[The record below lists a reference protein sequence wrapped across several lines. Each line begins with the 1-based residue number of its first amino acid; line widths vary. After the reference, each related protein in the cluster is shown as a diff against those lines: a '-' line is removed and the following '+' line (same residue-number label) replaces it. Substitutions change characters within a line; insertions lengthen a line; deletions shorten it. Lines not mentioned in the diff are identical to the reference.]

1 MFIRL
6 YKGWSAW
13 STWGDCSRSCGT
25 GARFRTRQC
34 DNPRPAYGGAPC
46 IGEKEE
52 FKFCNI
58 EQCDVRKDFRAEQ
71 CRHLFEGMCQ
81 QHSKNN
87 IPNNMQR

>member
-1 MFIRL
+1 MYLFKALIYFYL
-6 YKGWSAW
+6 GWSAW
-13 STWGDCSRSCGT
+13 GTWGDCSRSCGT

-58 EQCDVRKDFRAEQ
+58 EQCDVQKDFRAEQ
-71 CRHLFEGMCQ
+71 CRHLFEGLNPQ
-81 QHSKNN
+81 
-87 IPNNMQR
+87 

>member
-1 MFIRL
+1 MHYHDFLRIFFL
-6 YKGWSAW
+6 SGWSAW
-13 STWGDCSRSCGT
+13 GTWGDCSRSCGT

-58 EQCDVRKDFRAEQ
+58 ENCDVRKDFRAEQ
-71 CRHLFEGMCQ
+71 CRHLFEG
-81 QHSKNN
+81 
-87 IPNNMQR
+87 